1 MAPPVKKLLT
11 RGIQYIQLKTILS
24 TQSQSAHL
32 HNNLWTFALTIVWGY
47 EAAVHQ
53 LRFGFANKRQTAV
66 VNEKQLLIDN
76 SNLALKC
83 ILVLPVHRVT

>member
-1 MAPPVKKLLT
+1 MLKNFLT
-11 RGIQYIQLKTILS
+11 CGIQYIQLRTIIS
-24 TQSQSAHL
+24 TQSQSARL

-53 LRFGFANKRQTAV
+53 FGFGFANKRWTAV

-76 SNLALKC
+76 SNFALKY
-83 ILVLPVHRVT
+83 ILVLSVHRVT